1 LLADSVG
8 CSSGWWYLWQR
19 GRQEAARQLQR
30 QDAEAAKQAL
40 REAIDLVDLRRQA
53 QEAGLDPD
61 EVIAGYKTLR
71 DSQVSPENVL
81 EWLRRAAITG

>member
-1 LLADSVG
+1 
-8 CSSGWWYLWQR
+8 
-19 GRQEAARQLQR
+19 LQH

-40 REAIDLVDLRRQA
+40 REAIDLADLRGQA

-71 DSQVSPENVL
+71 DSQVSPEEVL
-81 EWLRRAAITG
+81 KRLRRATTTD